1 MNGTAHEARG
11 SSAVR
16 PSPVFLAIVAATV
29 LCGLIAWRYG
39 TILETAGR
47 TALFGFVLAAW
58 VLSLSLHEFGHAYMA
73 YRSGDH
79 SVVAKGYLTL
89 NPLKYSDVL
98 MSFLIPVVFIVL
110 GGIGLPGGAVWIE
123 RHRIEG
129 RLRHSLISA
138 AGPLSNALFA
148 VMLAVIFK
156 NFADKDHALF
166 WSGLAFLA
174 FLQVTATVLNLLP
187 IPGLD
192 GFGII
197 EPYLPRRLVQQVSPY
212 GGYAFLILI
221 ALLWLGPIN
230 EGFFN
235 VIFHITDALGLGEFP
250 FPVSAAVDNFPIEM
264 GRYLFLPWQK

>member
-1 MNGTAHEARG
+1 MNGTARG
-11 SSAVR
+11 MRGNAAVR
-16 PSPVFLAIVAATV
+16 PSPVFLAVVGATI

-39 TILETAGR
+39 TILDKPGR
-47 TALFGFVLAAW
+47 IALFGFVIAAW

-73 YRSGDH
+73 YRSGDR

-89 NPLKYSDVL
+89 NPLKYSDVTL
-98 MSFLIPVVFIVL
+98 SFLIPVVFIIL
-110 GGIGLPGGAVWIE
+110 GGIGLPGGAVWID
-123 RHRIEG
+123 RHVIPG

-138 AGPLSNALFA
+138 AGPLSNALYA

-156 NFADKDHALF
+156 NFADAEHALF

-174 FLQVTATVLNLLP
+174 FLQVTAAILNLLP

-197 EPYLPRRLVQQVSPY
+197 EPYLPRHWANQANAY
-212 GGYAFLILI
+212 GGYVFLVLI

-235 VIFHITDALGLGEFP
+235 VIYYITDAIGLGEFP
-250 FPVSAAVDNFPIEM
+250 FDVFDERINHPIQL
-264 GRYLFLPWQK
+264 GHSLFMWWQN